1 MAPSGWCSAQGRR
14 LGWPAQDRTLPATR
28 RSLGPHEVLILER
41 GALEVDDPLGPQ
53 WDLQD
58 PANLDQGWGSLV
70 GCCLW
75 GRTELDMT
83 EAT

>member
-41 GALEVDDPLGPQ
+41 GALEVDDPLGKASILWPSAFFMIQ
-53 WDLQD
+53 LSHLYMTTGNII
-58 PANLDQGWGSLV
+58 AYMNLCQ
-70 GCCLW
+70 
-75 GRTELDMT
+75 
-83 EAT
+83 